1 MVTLTVIL
9 RKWFSSSKKA
19 KDGSLPPSLEG
30 QTVSKFRQGKF
41 VEIGNI
47 SAFIGASLSLSL
59 MRNYIKSLLEY
70 FGDSDLFE
78 CRYS

>member
-9 RKWFSSSKKA
+9 RKWFSSSKKG
-19 KDGSLPPSLEG
+19 KRRQSSSQFGRTNRL
-30 QTVSKFRQGKF
+30 KFRQGKF

-47 SAFIGASLSLSL
+47 SAFIGASLSLPL